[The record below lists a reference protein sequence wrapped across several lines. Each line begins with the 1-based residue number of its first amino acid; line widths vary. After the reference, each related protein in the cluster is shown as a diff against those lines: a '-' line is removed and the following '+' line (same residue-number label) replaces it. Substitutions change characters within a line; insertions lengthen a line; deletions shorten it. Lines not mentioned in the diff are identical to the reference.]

1 MGLAMFVIEFKLHP
15 QLDFWRDFLSDTVL
29 DNAAFPVD
37 AVKEYVI
44 GEIFGLDKTVSA
56 FFLNVHDLAESSPL
70 NAKLL
75 LDPIFLVGVIHDVTL
90 AAGLVELA
98 GISVREATFAVS
110 RWISSVRTACLT
122 LP

>member
-1 MGLAMFVIEFKLHP
+1 MGLSVFVIEFKLHP
-15 QLDFWRDFLSDTVL
+15 QLDFWRDFVSDTVL
-29 DNAAFPVD
+29 DDAAFPVD
-37 AVKEYVI
+37 AVKKHVI
-44 GEIFGLDKTVSA
+44 GEVLGLDKTVRA
-56 FFLNVHDLAESSPL
+56 FFFDVHDLAKSSPL

-98 GISVREATFAVS
+98 GISVREATVAVS
-110 RWISSVRTACLT
+110 RWSFSVRTAYLT